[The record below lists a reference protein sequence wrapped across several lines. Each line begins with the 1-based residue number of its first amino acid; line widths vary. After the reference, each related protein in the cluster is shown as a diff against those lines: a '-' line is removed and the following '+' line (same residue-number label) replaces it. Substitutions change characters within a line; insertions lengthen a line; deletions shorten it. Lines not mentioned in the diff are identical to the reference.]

1 MSLQAMSWARDVLPT
16 MPTTLRAHP
25 RLLLL
30 LIADYVNDCGVC
42 WPSVRRLAAEMACS
56 RSTVQRSIESLVEQG
71 LMEVVQRKTKAGRQ
85 TSNFY
90 RLAMGIDL
98 SRREQGDEPT
108 EEELEALMAGS
119 DEEEAPVE
127 PAVEAAE
134 PAPAAPAQAE
144 HPIFAN
150 AAQQDDSGQPQAP
163 AGARQS
169 PMTLDWQ
176 PDANHWQTE
185 CVRRGQP
192 DLTWDAA
199 ELADFT
205 SHFADQPG
213 RYHSS
218 HAWCTRFVRWVSENR
233 KREAARQVRI
243 SQNTNA
249 TSTSSNNNARAAGGT
264 HGSHRSTGPIRNS
277 KLSASE
283 ARAVIEQR
291 RREQAEGQPPSGDII
306 DGEWT

>member
-1 MSLQAMSWARDVLPT
+1 MSLQAMAWARDVLPSL
-16 MPTTLRAHP
+16 PEGVKSGS
-25 RLLLL
+25 RLLLML
-30 LIADYVNDCGVC
+30 MADYVNERAVC
-42 WPSVRRLAAEMACS
+42 WPSVRRLAGEMGCS
-56 RSTVQRSIESLVEQG
+56 MRTVQRALDVLVEHKLIQV
-71 LMEVVQRKTKAGRQ
+71 ECRKRADGRQ

-119 DEEEAPVE
+119 DEGEAPVE

-176 PDANHWQTE
+176 PDANHWQAE

-233 KREAARQVRI
+233 KREAARQARM

-249 TSTSSNNNARAAGGT
+249 TPTSSNNNARAAGGT